1 MDLLKSNVNKIF
13 FRFLFAALGS
23 ALITSVY
30 SLVDCIMVG
39 RYEGPDG
46 TAALAVV
53 MPVWNMIFAF
63 ANLFALGGS
72 VLMSNLRGGGRH
84 EKGNMMFTCSFICV
98 CAVTVLM
105 TAAFAVFDG
114 QLLKLFGAGENGRVL
129 ALARD
134 YAFWLKF
141 AVPLFTVGQFLAV
154 FIRNDN
160 DPLLAT
166 AAVLGGG
173 CFNIVGDYLFVFV
186 ADMGAGGAG
195 LATAIGQ
202 LIAVCVLLTH
212 FLSKKNTLRFVRP
225 EGFLRALSSMCRSGS
240 PTFVIDMAVALTS
253 TLFNNRIMYY
263 AGPSALA
270 VFGVI
275 INIAM
280 IVQSLSSGIG
290 QAIQPI
296 VSVNYGAGESA
307 RVRKFFARGLA
318 AVAAMTALVVLACML
333 LPRQLILL
341 FMTDP
346 GDALSFGP
354 AYMRTYFMAFV
365 FMVFNIFA
373 TYYLQAVMRPWL
385 SVFVSLMR
393 SLVLSGGL
401 IMLLPPLVGASSV
414 WWVMPVAEA
423 VTALLAAV
431 ILALAATGRL
441 REPRSAASSD
451 STGED

>member
-1 MDLLKSNVNKIF
+1 MNVVSRWLRNA
-13 FRFLFAALGS
+13 RSVSLAQSVLPAVLAVVLALGS
-23 ALITSVY
+23 PGFNILY
-30 SLVDCIMVG
+30 SL
-39 RYEGPDG
+39 
-46 TAALAVV
+46 
-53 MPVWNMIFAF
+53 
-63 ANLFALGGS
+63 
-72 VLMSNLRGGGRH
+72 
-84 EKGNMMFTCSFICV
+84 
-98 CAVTVLM
+98 
-105 TAAFAVFDG
+105 
-114 QLLKLFGAGENGRVL
+114 
-129 ALARD
+129 
-134 YAFWLKF
+134 
-141 AVPLFTVGQFLAV
+141 
-154 FIRNDN
+154 
-160 DPLLAT
+160 
-166 AAVLGGG
+166 
-173 CFNIVGDYLFVFV
+173 
-186 ADMGAGGAG
+186 
-195 LATAIGQ
+195 
-202 LIAVCVLLTH
+202 
-212 FLSKKNTLRFVRP
+212 
-225 EGFLRALSSMCRSGS
+225 
-240 PTFVIDMAVALTS
+240 
-253 TLFNNRIMYY
+253 
-263 AGPSALA
+263 LA

-401 IMLLPPLVGASSV
+401 IMLLCFLIEGGISQN
-414 WWVMPVAEA
+414 
-423 VTALLAAV
+423 ALLFPFAT
-431 ILALAATGRL
+431 LYALPGVALSGVLLYWINRKLTEYEMEGQQSPWL
-441 REPRSAASSD
+441 RR
-451 STGED
+451 